1 MPNNSS
7 TGGYLA
13 PATSQ
18 GLPGGLTLT
27 QFIQSVLVGISGVSG
42 SLVRPKWQE
51 SPPKQPD
58 ISVNWIAF
66 SIELSNP
73 DQNAYVELRSDGS
86 SVLQRQE
93 RVDVKCS
100 VYGPDAI
107 ETISVLRDGF
117 QIQQNL
123 EALRLAHM
131 GYHSVSNS
139 TPLPDLFNERWYN
152 RYEVTISLARQVQR
166 TYPILSFV
174 SASGTIHTDD
184 ENIPP
189 IDWVTPEAP

>member
-1 MPNNSS
+1 MSNNSS

-18 GLPGGLTLT
+18 SLPGGLTLT
-27 QFIQSVLVGISGVSG
+27 QFIQSVIVGISGVNG

-51 SPPKQPD
+51 APPKQPD

-66 SIELSNP
+66 AVELGNP

-86 SVLQRQE
+86 STVQRQE
-93 RVDVKCS
+93 KLEVKCS
-100 VYGPDAI
+100 VYGPAAI
-107 ETISVLRDGF
+107 ETISILRDGF

-123 EALRLAHM
+123 EALRAANM
-131 GYHSVSNS
+131 GYRGVSNT
-139 TPLPDLFNERWYN
+139 TPSADLYNERWYN

-184 ENIPP
+184 ENISP